1 MIGISMKSGKC
12 SKTKWNA
19 DLNSSGDVVHKL
31 ELTIKKLREEVNRHS
46 HLYHV
51 LDKPEISDAE
61 YDRLYRQLVE
71 LEQANPQL
79 IIPESPTQRVGETP
93 LASFEEVEH
102 EVRMLSIENAFSE
115 ADMLAFDRRIREKLN
130 QASITYHVEAKL
142 DGLAIS
148 LLYEAGKLLR
158 AATRGDGSTG
168 ENVTHNARTIRSIPL
183 QLDGDGIPP
192 SVEIRGEVVITKT
205 DFELLNKK
213 QGNAGDK
220 IFANPRNAAAGSLRQ
235 LDPRITAQR
244 PLTFFAYGIGKVSA
258 GAEFRTQSELLE
270 RIAGWGVPVSPESK
284 TVNGLQEGL
293 EYYADIG
300 RRRRQLAFDID
311 GVVFKVNDRA
321 YQESLGYVSR
331 APRWSVAFKFPPEQ
345 AFTRITAIDVQ
356 VGRTGALTPVAR
368 LDPVVVGG
376 VTVTNVT
383 LHNEDEINRKDVR
396 VGDEVAVHRAGDVI
410 PEIISV
416 NKDKRPRGTR
426 RFRMPESCPAC
437 GSNVEK
443 ADGEAVARCTGG
455 LFCPAQC
462 IQSIIHFAS
471 RKAMDIDGLGDKLVE
486 QLFSSGLVRKVSD
499 LYRLE
504 HSQLVSLER
513 MGEKSADNLLAALHR
528 SKSTRFDKFIYALG
542 IREVGETTAQNLA
555 LHFSTIDQLS
565 RAAEEDLLEIEDI
578 GPVVA
583 GHIFNFFK
591 EQHNMVVVNE
601 LIHSGIKWPQP
612 VRADK
617 QTQPLKGKVFVLTG
631 TLEKMTRDEAKR
643 KLTGLGAK
651 VSGSVS
657 RNTDYVVAG
666 EAAGSKLTKANDLG
680 VRILDEKAFLAMLDS
695 KKT

>member
-1 MIGISMKSGKC
+1 MKSGKC

-31 ELTIKKLREEVNRHS
+31 ELTVKKLREEVNRHS

>member
-1 MIGISMKSGKC
+1 MKSGKC